1 MTAAPHESG
10 AIGGD
15 YWLGLVCPHALKG
28 PHDMHSLSHRTRE
41 RERARTPIAPTR
53 LASARAVTRGQAAD
67 ALQAPPEGDWRS
79 LAARLPR
86 GSRCGGEC
94 GSRRERQQTA
104 QMLHDTPM
112 LSTASGG
119 SAGREARASEERRR
133 AAIGNKE
140 QEAARVLHR
149 VNLAVS
155 RAAERVPP
163 YSVNELP

>member
-1 MTAAPHESG
+1 MRGRRHQTETGGVWQHAFREDRAAE
-10 AIGGD
+10 
-15 YWLGLVCPHALKG
+15 
-28 PHDMHSLSHRTRE
+28 
-41 RERARTPIAPTR
+41 
-53 LASARAVTRGQAAD
+53 
-67 ALQAPPEGDWRS
+67 
-79 LAARLPR
+79 
-86 GSRCGGEC
+86 
-94 GSRRERQQTA
+94 
-104 QMLHDTPM
+104 
-112 LSTASGG
+112 G